1 MYEAKRYNLDLTSD
15 DRKPRPTAFI
25 NGKFEADTNIIFT
38 QILSDS
44 FPILITLLN
53 KPIKVSGV
61 HTDGNNILHTLLVK
75 HYNDL
80 LDRQSSE
87 QNSDEVT
94 YFYVGDLF
102 CMPIFKKNLF
112 VYFWEK
118 IPNSVT

>member
-80 LDRQSSE
+80 LERQRSE
-87 QNSDEVT
+87 RGKDEVS
-94 YFYVGDLF
+94 YFYVGDVF
-102 CMPIFKKNLF
+102 CIYLGTYYVQVNGIRKN
-112 VYFWEK
+112 
-118 IPNSVT
+118 